1 MDEKQKVEDFEKSTE
16 QSLYDSIITSTDIAL
31 EKAKKEQEEQEKSN
45 QNNSDE
51 FDSNLSGSSFKA
63 GFVYIIKHLLRHK
76 NELLMGILFLAVAA
90 MTAYT
95 IYDIANRFINLN
107 VTKGLTAPLTALVAG
122 IIPFLL
128 WAWSTKYDFYNFY
141 KVKRLIFKICVI
153 NAVSQMWSILLSVEL
168 KLILPFMF
176 LIPTHGGIAYS
187 TVILSAYMFMIG
199 IFATPFVIIMYKYL
213 TITKD
218 EMTDIWMINFYIK
231 NYLPDT
237 RKNKKYA
244 YDMRCVKRLNSFSRT
259 QKIYQNDRYL
269 HVAGIGSTGTG
280 KTAGI
285 GTVVYESD
293 LRQKAYNTDY
303 QKKIVEKYLEEGKAR
318 LTRNFEDIDFNI
330 DYITG
335 TGESEDEV
343 NLELAKLKLSAASA
357 GVTIFCPNAAFA
369 DELYQIA
376 KAKRFRVNRV
386 DPMPDERTGT
396 LKNEFIGFNP
406 IYVPL
411 DNNQQRY
418 LDKVF
423 TAAKLYSDVNQAVF
437 ELSGKGDPYFTS
449 LNRSLSVAAS
459 VCLIITYP
467 HVHMGQYATPGDV
480 QDVINNFEHIKVYRD
495 KLVELYGEKNE
506 YGRTNMDVGSSKII
520 PELQFIL
527 ARIDRDFLG
536 ANAPKIS
543 EQATGLR
550 NIIDDSLTNTRIR
563 RILCSQE
570 TIDLDKILEKGEI
583 TLVNFEISLG
593 SDSTGFGM
601 FFLLSFIQ
609 AVLRRSGTADTRI
622 PHFVSIDESPTLFHP
637 KLETS
642 LTIFR
647 QYRCSMTLFLQSLSQ
662 LDKNDTTRYLK
673 QVLIGNCATQIVFGR
688 ASFEEMQMFN
698 RLAGRQMEVE
708 TSTSIRETALSDEN
722 TQMASSTS
730 YAVKEADRY
739 TATDVRYRQF
749 LECTVMTVRDSTPLI
764 PFIGKVNFL
773 PKHKR
778 EPIKRYV
785 VDWSKYYNEPEKAE
799 DLQAAVIATTTVNT
813 PESPKEIE
821 KPKESKLLS
830 ARSVEATT
838 TVSMQQTEEE
848 KPSTEPT
855 TNQDVK
861 IITPFA
867 SGGKGLLAATSA
879 VQDEAPE
886 ENKKE
891 SNNENETSYP
901 VLNAMKGSEEDTNE
915 LKEDKEEQP
924 EPNSSAGETIF
935 EFD

>member
-1 MDEKQKVEDFEKSTE
+1 MDENQKNAYSEQYTERSDYEKIKTM
-16 QSLYDSIITSTDIAL
+16 TDIAM
-31 EKAKKEQEEQEKSN
+31 EAAKTTSYKEEQERRE
-45 QNNSDE
+45 QENNDE
-51 FDSNLSGSSFKA
+51 FTAYMSDSSFGSKV
-63 GFVYIIKHLLRHK
+63 VYAIKHLIRHK
-76 NELLMGILFLAVAA
+76 EELLIGILFVAVAA
-90 MTAYT
+90 MTVYAG
-95 IYDIANRFINLN
+95 YDIVKRFLLLT
-107 VTKGLTAPLTALVAG
+107 VTKGITAPVVGLVSSV
-122 IIPFLL
+122 IPFLL
-128 WAWSTKYDFYNFY
+128 WAWSTKYTLYNFY
-141 KVKRLIFKICVI
+141 KVKRLTFRLCVI
-153 NAVSQMWSILLSVEL
+153 NAVLHMWSILLTVEL
-168 KLILPFMF
+168 RLLLPFIFM
-176 LIPTHGGIAYS
+176 IPTYGGISYS
-187 TVILSAYMFMIG
+187 TVILSAYMFLLG
-199 IFATPFVIIMYKYL
+199 IFATPFVIVMYKFL
-213 TITKD
+213 TITRD
-218 EMTDIWMINFYIK
+218 EMTDIWIVNFYIK

-237 RKNKKYA
+237 RKNKEFA
-244 YDMRCVKRLNSFSRT
+244 YDMRCVKKVNSFSKT
-259 QKIYQNDRYL
+259 QTIYQNDRYL

-293 LRQKAYNTDY
+293 LQQKVHNTDY
-303 QKKIVEKYLEEGKAR
+303 QKKVVEKYLEEGKAR
-318 LTRNFEDIDFNI
+318 LTKNFEDIDFNI

-335 TGESEDEV
+335 VGEDEEEI
-343 NLELAKLKLSAASA
+343 NKELAKLKLTAASA
-357 GVTIFCPNAAFA
+357 GLTIFCPNAAFA

-386 DPMPDERTGT
+386 DPMPDERTGE
-396 LKNEFIGFNP
+396 LKAEFIGFNP
-406 IYVPL
+406 LYVPL

-423 TAAKLYSDVNQAVF
+423 TAAKLYADVNQAVF

-449 LNRSLSVAAS
+449 LNRSLSVAGS
-459 VCLIITYP
+459 VCVIITYP
-467 HVHMGQYATPGDV
+467 HVHPGRYATPEDV
-480 QDVINNFEHIKVYRD
+480 QDVINNFEHIKPYRD

-506 YGRTNMDVGSSKII
+506 YGKTNMDIGTARII

-563 RILCSQE
+563 RILCAQE
-570 TIDLDKILEKGEI
+570 TIDLDRVLEKGEI

-609 AVLRRSGTADTRI
+609 AVLRRGGTADTRI
-622 PHFVSIDESPTLFHP
+622 PHFVSIDEAPTLFHP
-637 KLETS
+637 KIETS

-673 QVLIGNCATQIVFGR
+673 QVMIGNCATQIVFGR

-698 RLAGRQMEVE
+698 RLAGRQLEVE

-730 YAVKEADRY
+730 YAVEETDRY

-749 LECTVMTVRDSTPLI
+749 LECTVMTVRDSTPLA

-778 EPIKRYV
+778 EPVKRYV
-785 VDWSKYYNEPEKAE
+785 VDWSKYYNEPEKE
-799 DLQAAVIATTTVNT
+799 EELQATVVATTMVNT
-813 PESPKEIE
+813 PDSPTEIKE
-821 KPKESKLLS
+821 PKESRLLS
-830 ARSVEATT
+830 ARGVEATT
-838 TVSMQQTEEE
+838 TVSMKQTREVTLPPEPVLPQSVQTT
-848 KPSTEPT
+848 KPFSS
-855 TNQDVK
+855 
-861 IITPFA
+861 A
-867 SGGKGLLAATSA
+867 GKGLLAATSS
-879 VQDEAPE
+879 VQETE
-886 ENKKE
+886 EEIPNNTTEKE
-891 SNNENETSYP
+891 PSYP
-901 VLNAMKGSEEDTNE
+901 VLNAIKEIGEEPVET
-915 LKEDKEEQP
+915 KEEKP
-924 EPNSSAGETIF
+924 EQKPTSDDPIF